1 MALEFKVAGHVDKET
16 NSIVYLSGQN
26 KPVTVGISG
35 ITHCGNLTQFVAPFP
50 WEDGFADGLTI
61 AALVNGT
68 GTFAS
73 NDAVA
78 AATVF
83 GPGLIEVN

>member
-1 MALEFKVAGHVDKET
+1 MH
-16 NSIVYLSGQN
+16 SGN
-26 KPVTVGISG
+26 R
-35 ITHCGNLTQFVAPFP
+35 TQFVAPFP